1 MNSWIRNNRRNGWK
15 AGFTVLV
22 AAVLLFLP
30 AAEVQAQH
38 EGHTAPAAEKK
49 QEAQKAAPAPASAE
63 APTVEIPLDKQK
75 MMGVKTVLVAPR
87 QIGRTI
93 RTVGRVEY
101 DERKL
106 ATVNIKYEAWIE
118 KLHADYTGIQVKKGD
133 PLAEVYS
140 PELLATQ
147 QEFLNTLRWAKSTS
161 EAKEGAVAGM
171 LTRDAE
177 AIIAAARQRLRLWDI
192 SDEQIK
198 RIEETGTTVRT
209 MTLVSPLDG
218 TVVQK
223 NAVQGMRVMPGEKL
237 YDIADLSTVWITA
250 DLYEQDLAVINPGE
264 TARISL
270 SVLPGKEL
278 SAKIEFVNPTLS
290 GDARTVKV
298 RMTVP
303 NPGGRLKPQMF
314 ANVDIKV
321 GMGNRLAV
329 PDDAVLDT
337 GTRQIV
343 YVDKGEGY
351 FEPREVK
358 LGTRADGYR
367 EVLSGLKAGERV
379 ARSATFLIDSEA
391 QLKGVR

>member
-1 MNSWIRNNRRNGWK
+1 LVIAWTLAAALM
-15 AGFTVLV
+15 VLPV
-22 AAVLLFLP
+22 AV
-30 AAEVQAQH
+30 VQAQH
-38 EGHTAPAAEKK
+38 EGHTAPAADKK
-49 QEAQKAAPAPASAE
+49 QGAQKAAPAPAEAPAE

-75 MMGVKTVLVAPR
+75 MMGVKTVTVAPR

-106 ATVNIKYEAWIE
+106 ATVNMKYEAWIE
-118 KLHADYTGIQVKKGD
+118 KLHADYTGMQVKKGE

-147 QEFLNTLRWAKSTS
+147 QEFLNTLRWAKSS
-161 EAKEGAVAGM
+161 GEAKEGAVSGM
-171 LTRDAE
+171 LTRDAD

-192 SDEQIK
+192 TDEQI
-198 RIEETGTTVRT
+198 RIIEVTGKTVRT
-209 MTLVSPLDG
+209 VTLVSPLDG
-218 TVVQK
+218 TVIQK
-223 NAVQGMRVMPGEKL
+223 SAIQGMRVMPGEKL
-237 YDIADLSTVWITA
+237 FDIADLSSVWITA
-250 DLYEQDLAVINPGE
+250 DLYEQDLALIHPGE
-264 TARISL
+264 TARITL

-278 SAKIEFVNPTLS
+278 SAKIEFVNPALT

-321 GMGNRLAV
+321 GMGSRLAV

-367 EVLSGLKAGERV
+367 EVLSGLRSGEKV

>member
-1 MNSWIRNNRRNGWK
+1 MSSRKRNDPSRRALLAIAW
-15 AGFTVLV
+15 TLT
-22 AAVLLFLP
+22 AALMVLP
-30 AAEVQAQH
+30 AAVVQAQH
-38 EGHTAPAAEKK
+38 EGHSVPAAEKK
-49 QEAQKAAPAPASAE
+49 QAAPQVAPSPPVE

-75 MMGVKTVLVAPR
+75 MMGVKTVMVTPR

-101 DERKL
+101 DERNL
-106 ATVNIKYEAWIE
+106 ATVNMKYEAWIE
-118 KLHADYTGIQVKKGD
+118 KLHADYTGKQVKKGE

-147 QEFLNTLRWAKSTS
+147 QEFLNTLNWARSMRD
-161 EAKEGAVAGM
+161 AKEGAVTGM
-171 LTRDAE
+171 LSRDAE
-177 AIIAAARQRLRLWDI
+177 AIIGAARQRLRLWDI
-192 SDEQIK
+192 TDEQIK
-198 RIEETGTTVRT
+198 LIEETGTTVRT

-223 NAVQGMRVMPGEKL
+223 SAIQGMRVMPGEKL
-237 YDIADLSTVWITA
+237 FDIADLSSVWITA
-250 DLYEQDLAVINPGE
+250 DLYEQDLALINPGE
-264 TARISL
+264 TARIIL

-278 SAKIEFVNPTLS
+278 SAKIEFVNPTLT

-321 GMGNRLAV
+321 GIGNRLAV

-358 LGTRADGYR
+358 LGMRADGWR
-367 EVLSGLKAGERV
+367 EVLSGLKSGEKV